1 MTMIKASKRKRT
13 TNKPTIRRMKMNK
26 AKQET
31 TIKQTK
37 KRRSTMTLQTIR
49 RTTINKATKRKRQLG
64 IKKENNE

>member
-37 KRRSTMTLQTIR
+37 KEGAQ
-49 RTTINKATKRKRQLG
+49 
-64 IKKENNE
+64 